1 MTNDS
6 IIAYV
11 GTIIEYIQGMTEE
24 EVREIVMSDIRL
36 MDGEMAAYTM
46 EHFEEIIAEAMDEME

>member
-11 GTIIEYIQGMTEE
+11 GTIINDIQGMTEE
-24 EVREIVMSDIRL
+24 EVREIVLADIKM
-36 MDGEMAAYTM
+36 MDAETAEYTM

>member
-24 EVREIVMSDIRL
+24 EVRELVMSDIRL
-36 MDGEMAAYTM
+36 MDGETAAYTM
-46 EHFEEIIAEAMDEME
+46 EHLDEIIAEAMDEMK